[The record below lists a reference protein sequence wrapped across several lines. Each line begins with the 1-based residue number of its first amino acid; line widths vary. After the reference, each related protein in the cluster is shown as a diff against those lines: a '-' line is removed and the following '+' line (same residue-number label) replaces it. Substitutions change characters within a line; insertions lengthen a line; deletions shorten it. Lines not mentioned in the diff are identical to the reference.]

1 MSNVTQPVVAVGA
14 VVFQDDCVLLVKR
27 KQPPNQGQWAIPG
40 GKVRLGETLHAA
52 AEREILEETSITI
65 KALNPIYTFEVIE
78 KDQHGLIVY
87 HYVVIDLFAE
97 YIAGQPAPAD
107 DVSAAKWID
116 RQTFKTIIINQNTKE
131 LLLDKFNF
139 PG

>member
-1 MSNVTQPVVAVGA
+1 MPNITQPVVAVGA
-14 VVFQDDCVLLVKR
+14 VIFRDDCVLLVER
-27 KQPPNQGQWAIPG
+27 KHPPNQGQWAIPG
-40 GKVRLGETLHAA
+40 GKVRLGESLTAA
-52 AEREILEETSITI
+52 AKREILEETGITI
-65 KALNPIYTFEVIE
+65 KPLNPIHTFEVIE
-78 KDQHGLIVY
+78 KDQHGQIVY

-97 YIAGQPAPAD
+97 YVAGQPAPAD
-107 DVSAAKWID
+107 DVSAAKWVD